1 MTIKASASPNPP
13 LSFKDD
19 IEAEFGPNPGRSLG
33 QYRREDPSRVS
44 QFNPNGL
51 LNNSSPS
58 GSSLSNLPL
67 DVGIPNNGEIK
78 FSDFYGKKL
87 NMIVDYYSGSQIVK
101 QTAGP
106 NPMSASWR
114 FTNSPAKVK
123 VVGGFR
129 SKPSSVVSND
139 GFYNLSSTEWQNGK
153 RVLINV
159 NKRLGGKLDNN
170 KSDVALRTGRWP
182 LGTELQVDV
191 GPSGEI
197 RGAGGD
203 GGAGAPCLS
212 CSGGTGGSGTS
223 ALGIEFNTTI
233 VNNGLIRCGYGGGG
247 GGSGAGN
254 DPSDK
259 SSTDYGRSGA
269 GGGGGAG
276 LPAGSGGAAGSG
288 GFNGD
293 QPINGG
299 PGFAGSLDSGGGGG
313 TAGSEGGAV
322 GGPGG
327 AGGDFND
334 APVNGTVG
342 QRTDDRAYTN
352 TPGPLGPAGTDGR
365 AVIFSSNSIQQ
376 NSSFTGNSVGGRNGG
391 AEIGGFD

>member
-203 GGAGAPCLS
+203 GGFGAQALS
-212 CSGGTGGSGTS
+212 ASGGTGGSGTS

-259 SSTDYGRSGA
+259 STTDYGRSGA

-365 AVIFSSNSIQQ
+365 AVIFSSNSVQQ

>member
-1 MTIKASASPNPP
+1 MKSSKNVLDSSNQLNISEMIQYGEEHININVRYFVKCRDYTELITHLMNIMNAFNEKKRLENRGKFVKLIIDFESINISSFRAASI
-13 LSFKDD
+13 FK
-19 IEAEFGPNPGRSLG
+19 NPGNI
-33 QYRREDPSRVS
+33 E
-44 QFNPNGL
+44 
-51 LNNSSPS
+51 
-58 GSSLSNLPL
+58 
-67 DVGIPNNGEIK
+67 
-78 FSDFYGKKL
+78 
-87 NMIVDYYSGSQIVK
+87 
-101 QTAGP
+101 
-106 NPMSASWR
+106 
-114 FTNSPAKVK
+114 
-123 VVGGFR
+123 
-129 SKPSSVVSND
+129 
-139 GFYNLSSTEWQNGK
+139 
-153 RVLINV
+153 
-159 NKRLGGKLDNN
+159 
-170 KSDVALRTGRWP
+170 
-182 LGTELQVDV
+182 
-191 GPSGEI
+191 
-197 RGAGGD
+197 
-203 GGAGAPCLS
+203 
-212 CSGGTGGSGTS
+212 CSGKINDI
-223 ALGIEFNTTI
+223 LVVPITTI